1 VEFNLPEELIAFR
14 NLTRSFAAEQIAP
27 HAREWD
33 AKKWL
38 PDDVVAAMGKIGL
51 LGVTV
56 PEEYGGAGQGLLAMT
71 VVVEEIARWCGGTA
85 LFVAAHSGL
94 CTTHIRLAGNDAQK
108 KKWLPTLASGEVI
121 GSWCLSEPDCGSDA
135 EALTTRAE
143 KTKNGWLLNGR
154 KFWITNGKRA
164 GVFVVTARSKPE
176 RGPRTISAFI
186 VERDRKGLIIGEPE
200 DKMGMRASDT
210 VPVTLENC
218 EIPEENLCGELHA
231 GYVDALRVLDRGRCT
246 IGSLSVGL
254 ARGCL
259 EEAVKYAAT
268 RHSFGVPLHDHQA
281 IQFKLADMETQV
293 EAARLLVRQAA
304 CTHDA
309 GRPDKELCSIAKLF
323 ASEMAS
329 RVGWESL
336 QIHGG
341 AGYTKD
347 VCVERLVRDN
357 KLCEIGE
364 GSSEVQRMLISRA
377 EFKRRGAAA

>member
-1 VEFNLPEELIAFR
+1 MEFNLPEELVGFRDVTRAF
-14 NLTRSFAAEQIAP
+14 AEEKIAP
-27 HAREWD
+27 NARKWD
-33 AKKWL
+33 ESKWI
-38 PDDVVAAMGKIGL
+38 PDEVIAEMGRVGL
-51 LGVTV
+51 LGVPI
-56 PEEYGGAGQGLLAMT
+56 PEEYGGSGQGLLGMT

-85 LFVAAHSGL
+85 LFVAAHTGL
-94 CTTHIRLAGNDAQK
+94 CATHIRLAGSEAQK
-108 KKWLPTLASGEVI
+108 NKWLPKLARSEVI

-143 KTKNGWLLNGR
+143 KTKSGWLLNGR

-164 GVFVVTARSKPE
+164 GVFVVTARTKPQ
-176 RGPRTISAFI
+176 RGARTISAFI

-210 VPVTLENC
+210 VPVNLENV
-218 EIPEENLCGELHA
+218 EIPDENLCGELHA
-231 GYVDALRVLDRGRCT
+231 GYVDALRVLDRGRVT

-259 EEAVKYAAT
+259 EEAVKYST
-268 RHSFGVPLHDHQA
+268 QRHAFGVPLHEHQA
-281 IQFKLADMETQV
+281 LRMKLADMETQI

-304 CTHDA
+304 ATHDA
-309 GRPDKELCSIAKLF
+309 GRPDKELSSMAKLF

-329 RVGWESL
+329 RVGWDAI

-341 AGYTKD
+341 AGYVKD
-347 VCVERLVRDN
+347 VCVERLLRDN

-364 GSSEVQRMLISRA
+364 GSSEVQRILISRA
-377 EFKRRGAAA
+377 EFMKKSA